1 VILID
6 QHRSYLYEAV
16 MEGIELVTF
25 VNTQVIPVCI
35 FLIMMG
41 MGLSLVFADFKRV
54 LKYPKAVGIGLTNQ
68 LLLLPII
75 GFALANIMPL
85 EPEYAVGVML
95 LVLCPGGT
103 TSNMFTHLAKGDV
116 ALSVT
121 MTAVASL
128 ITVFTI
134 PVILNLSLVHFMG
147 QGNEFKLPII
157 ATMFSLMKLTIVP
170 IALGMII
177 KAYFPNFAN
186 STQVHVSRFGILF
199 LTLLIV
205 FLTYIQK
212 DIVVSAFIAAGPV
225 SIILNLSTM
234 ALGYY
239 TSKWFG
245 LSIPQRTS
253 ITIEVGLQNSTLSM
267 FMALTLLANYKM
279 SFTPAIYTL
288 IMLFTAGVLMKFLR
302 IKAKATLQKNSDGN
316 LNVEQTN

>member
-1 VILID
+1 
-6 QHRSYLYEAV
+6 
-16 MEGIELVTF
+16 MEDIELVTF
-25 VNTQVIPVCI
+25 VNSQVIPVCI

-41 MGLSLVFADFKRV
+41 MGLSLVTDDFKRV
-54 LKYPKAVGIGLTNQ
+54 LKYPKAVAIGLTNQ

-103 TSNMFTHLAKGDV
+103 TSNMFSHLAKGDV

-134 PVILNLSLVHFMG
+134 PVVLNYSLIHFMG
-147 QGNEFKLPII
+147 QGNEFQLPILT
-157 ATMFSLMKLTIVP
+157 TMFSLMKLTMVP
-170 IALGMII
+170 ILLGMLIRQYAPKI
-177 KAYFPNFAN
+177 AE

-199 LTLLIV
+199 LTLLII
-205 FLTYIQK
+205 FLTYVQQ
-212 DIVVSAFIAAGPV
+212 DIVIPALIAAGPV
-225 SIILNLSTM
+225 SIILNISTM
-234 ALGYY
+234 LLGYY
-239 TSKWFG
+239 SSKWFG
-245 LSIPQRTS
+245 LNLAQRTS

-288 IMLFTAGVLMKFLR
+288 TMLFTAGILAGMLNSKYF
-302 IKAKATLQKNSDGN
+302 KSKNNGEVVADN
-316 LNVEQTN
+316 A

>member
-1 VILID
+1 MELIT
-6 QHRSYLYEAV
+6 L
-16 MEGIELVTF
+16 
-25 VNTQVIPVCI
+25 VNTQIIPVCI

-41 MGLSLVFADFKRV
+41 MGLSLVVNDFKRV
-54 LKYPKAVGIGLTNQ
+54 IKYPKAVAIGLTNQ

-75 GFALANIMPL
+75 GFALASIMPL

-103 TSNMFTHLAKGDV
+103 TSNMFSHLAKADV

-134 PVILNLSLVHFMG
+134 PVVLNFSLIHFMG
-147 QGNEFKLPII
+147 EGSEFQLPIM
-157 ATMFSLMKLTIVP
+157 ATMISLMKLTIVP
-170 IALGMII
+170 IAVGMLIRRYAP
-177 KAYFPNFAN
+177 KLAE

-199 LTLLIV
+199 LTLLII
-205 FLTYIQK
+205 FLTYIQQ
-212 DIVVSAFIAAGPV
+212 DIVIPALIAAGPV
-225 SIILNLSTM
+225 SIILNISTM
-234 ALGYY
+234 LLGYY
-239 TSKWFG
+239 SSKWFG
-245 LSIPQRTS
+245 LNFAQRTS

-288 IMLFTAGVLMKFLR
+288 TMLFTASVLVGMLNTKY
-302 IKAKATLQKNSDGN
+302 IKARQLRASIAQS
-316 LNVEQTN
+316 

>member
-1 VILID
+1 
-6 QHRSYLYEAV
+6 
-16 MEGIELVTF
+16 MEDIELVTF

-35 FLIMMG
+35 FSIMMG
-41 MGLSLVFADFKRV
+41 MGLSLVTDDFKRV
-54 LKYPKAVGIGLTNQ
+54 LKYPKAVAIGLTNQ

-75 GFALANIMPL
+75 GFGLANIMPL

-103 TSNMFTHLAKGDV
+103 TSNMFSHLAKGDV

-134 PVILNLSLVHFMG
+134 PVVLNYSLIHFMG
-147 QGNEFKLPII
+147 QGNEFQLPILS
-157 ATMFSLMKLTIVP
+157 TMFSLMKLTIVP
-170 IALGMII
+170 IVIGMMIRRYAPKI
-177 KAYFPNFAN
+177 AE

-199 LTLLIV
+199 LTLLII
-205 FLTYIQK
+205 FLTYIQQ
-212 DIVVSAFIAAGPV
+212 DIVIPALIAAGPV
-225 SIILNLSTM
+225 SIILNISTM
-234 ALGYY
+234 LLGYY
-239 TSKWFG
+239 SSKLFG
-245 LSIPQRTS
+245 LNLAQRTS

-288 IMLFTAGVLMKFLR
+288 TMLFTAGILAGML
-302 IKAKATLQKNSDGN
+302 NSKYFKSKSNSEVMADN
-316 LNVEQTN
+316 A